1 MSDFLKIIAGIF
13 TSIIFWIFLSKEN
26 KATSVLLSVAV
37 CSAMLTAGLMF
48 LQPVINF
55 VNNIRILGNINED
68 IFNTMMKVV
77 GIGVLSEFSSLIC
90 KDAGNEAMGKS
101 VQIVSIVLIIRMSI
115 PVFEIL
121 ITLLDDILGLV

>member
-37 CSAMLTAGLMF
+37 CSAALTAGLMF
-48 LQPVINF
+48 LEPVINF

-121 ITLLDDILGLV
+121 ITLLDDILGMI